1 MKKAVLF
8 LLLLASVA
16 SPAQQSGS
24 GSALPNGTLQT
35 SVNFPAARI
44 QTPTASDLYC
54 AGFISRQLASKD
66 KFVAGGLESPSAS
79 RFTNGDAVYLSG
91 TGYEADQQYT
101 IVRELTDP
109 NRYEL
114 FKGQWSALKAAG
126 LPYQELARV
135 KVIDVRGKTAIAQVE
150 FSCDAVVPG
159 DFAIP
164 FVEKPSIAFHAPMR
178 FDRFAPSNGH
188 VSGRILLAKDFDSQM
203 GNGGKVYMNIGAS
216 QGLKVGDYLRA
227 VRSYMTAAND
237 PVDSLSLKA
246 SSTEVTQ
253 TKQAAVDPDF
263 LTRTGGPVIHTADMP
278 RRSVAEIVVVG
289 TTPGTATGM
298 IVYSTEP
305 VNVGDAVEL
314 DPQ

>member
-1 MKKAVLF
+1 MKKVVLF

-24 GSALPNGTLQT
+24 GNALPTGTLQT
-35 SVNFPAARI
+35 SVNFPTARI
-44 QTPTASDLYC
+44 QTPNASDLYC
-54 AGFISRQLASKD
+54 AGFIGKQLSSKD
-66 KFVAGGLESPSAS
+66 KYVTGGLESPAAA
-79 RFTNGDAVYLSG
+79 RFANGDAVYLSG
-91 TGYEADQQYT
+91 KGYEAGQQYT

-159 DFAIP
+159 DFAVP
-164 FVEKPSIAFHAPMR
+164 FVEKPASAFHAPIR
-178 FDRFAPSNGH
+178 FDRFVPSNGQL
-188 VSGRILLAKDFDSQM
+188 SGRILLAKDFDSELA
-203 GNGGKVYMNIGAS
+203 NGSKVYVNIGAS
-216 QGLKVGDYLRA
+216 QGLKVGDFLRA
-227 VRSYMTAAND
+227 VRTYTAEAHD

-253 TKQAAVDPDF
+253 TRQAAVDPDF
-263 LTRTGGPVIHTADMP
+263 LTKTGGPVIHVADMP
-278 RRSVAEIVVVG
+278 RRAVAEIVIVG
-289 TTPGTATGM
+289 TTPSTATGM
-298 IVYSTEP
+298 IVYSMEP
-305 VNVGDAVEL
+305 VLVGDGVEL

>member
-8 LLLLASVA
+8 LLLLAPVV

-24 GSALPNGTLQT
+24 GNALPAGTLQT
-35 SVNFPAARI
+35 SVNFPVERL

-54 AGFISRQLASKD
+54 AGFIGKTLASKD
-66 KFVAGGLESPSAS
+66 KFVTGGLESPYSA
-79 RFTNGDAVYLSG
+79 RYATGEAIYLNG
-91 TGYEADQQYT
+91 TGYEAGQQFT
-101 IVRELTDP
+101 IVRELKDP

-126 LPYQELARV
+126 QPYQELARV
-135 KVIDVRGKTAIAQVE
+135 KVIDARQKMAVARVE

-164 FVEKPSIAFHAPMR
+164 YVEKPSTAFHAPMR
-178 FDRFAPSNGH
+178 FDRFAPSNGQ
-188 VSGRILLAKDFDSQM
+188 VSGRILLAKDFDSELAT
-203 GNGGKVYMNIGAS
+203 GSKVYMNIGAS
-216 QGLKVGDYLRA
+216 QGLKVGDFLRA
-227 VRSYMTAAND
+227 VRTSTALAQD

-246 SSTEVTQ
+246 SSTEDTQ

-263 LTRTGGPVIHTADMP
+263 LTKTGGPIVHTADMP
-278 RRSVAEIVVVG
+278 RRSVGELVVVG

-298 IVYSTEP
+298 IVYSAEP
-305 VNVGDAVEL
+305 VQVGDGVEL